1 MHLLDTN
8 IFLEVLLEQDRANE
22 VEQLMNQI
30 SEEIIHITE
39 LSFYSIGI
47 HLNKKKKNDLFLK
60 FVKDLFIDGKVKI
73 ISLNP
78 TEMLKVITNIK
89 SYNLDFDDAYQLTC
103 ANKYNLKLVSFDT
116 DFDRTPAKRFE
127 PKDLLK

>member
-8 IFLEVLLEQDRANE
+8 ILLEVLLEQDRGTE
-22 VEQLMNQI
+22 VEQLMNHM
-30 SEEIIHITE
+30 SEEMLYITE

-47 HLNKKKKNDLFLK
+47 HLDKKKKNDLFLK
-60 FVKDLFIDGKVKI
+60 FVDDLFINGNVTI

-78 TEMLKVITNIK
+78 TEMSKVILNIK
-89 SYNLDFDDAYQLTC
+89 SFNLDFDDAYQLTC
-103 ANKYNLKLVSFDT
+103 VQKYNLKLVSFDN
-116 DFDRTPAKRFE
+116 DFDRTPVKRFE